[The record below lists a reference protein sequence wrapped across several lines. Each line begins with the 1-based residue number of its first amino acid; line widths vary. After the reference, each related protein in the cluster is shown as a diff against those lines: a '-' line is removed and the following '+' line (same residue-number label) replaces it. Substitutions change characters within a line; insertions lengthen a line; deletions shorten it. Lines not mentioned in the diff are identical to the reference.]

1 MKAIAW
7 IVGIFAVAV
16 GLTLLARYN
25 TGYVQLVTPP
35 WRVEISLNFLLL
47 GLAFAFAVTYG
58 AVRAVSAT
66 MRMPRR
72 VREYRLARRR
82 EKARATLLEALQ
94 EYFAGRY
101 AKAEQAAAAS
111 MQLGEHVRLSAVL
124 AARAAHELR
133 GYDRRDGYL
142 ARAGGTN
149 PEEDLPRI
157 VTETELL
164 LEQRRYEEALERLK
178 ALPRKHTAALRL
190 ELKAQQ
196 QARNWEQVLLLA
208 TELEKR
214 DVFDAVQAGHIRHY
228 ALAEHVKRQALD
240 TRILED
246 AWRKVPQQER
256 KNRRVAAAAAQSFI
270 SLGGCAQAHQIIEEA
285 LAEEWDSELVA
296 LYAECDGGDTLAR
309 IERAESWL
317 RTHADDATLLLTLGR
332 LCMQQ
337 ELWGKARSYL
347 DASVAIE
354 PTHTAHLALGRLYER
369 LGEADAAQ
377 RHYRESLELALTALR
392 TVTGGRRR
400 TLL

>member
-7 IVGIFAVAV
+7 IVAIFAVAV

-35 WRVEISLNFLLL
+35 WRVEISLNLLLL
-47 GLAFAFAVTYG
+47 GLALAFAVSYG

-94 EYFAGRY
+94 EFFAGRY

-111 MQLGEHVRLSAVL
+111 MQLGEHTRLSAVL

-157 VTETELL
+157 VTEAELL
-164 LEQRRYEEALERLK
+164 LEQRRYEEALERLQ

-196 QARNWEQVLLLA
+196 QARNWDQVLLLA
-208 TELEKR
+208 AELEKR
-214 DVFDAVQAGHIRHY
+214 EVFDAVQASHIRHY
-228 ALAEHVKRQALD
+228 ALAENLKRQALD
-240 TRILED
+240 TRVLEE

-256 KNRRVAAAAAQSFI
+256 RNRRVAAAA
-270 SLGGCAQAHQIIEEA
+270 
-285 LAEEWDSELVA
+285 
-296 LYAECDGGDTLAR
+296 
-309 IERAESWL
+309 
-317 RTHADDATLLLTLGR
+317 
-332 LCMQQ
+332 
-337 ELWGKARSYL
+337 
-347 DASVAIE
+347 
-354 PTHTAHLALGRLYER
+354 
-369 LGEADAAQ
+369 
-377 RHYRESLELALTALR
+377 
-392 TVTGGRRR
+392 
-400 TLL
+400 

>member
-1 MKAIAW
+1 MKALAW
-7 IVGIFAVAV
+7 IVAIFAVAV

-35 WRVEISLNFLLL
+35 WRVEFSLNLLLL
-47 GLAFAFAVTYG
+47 GLALAFAVSYV

-66 MRMPRR
+66 VRLPNR

-101 AKAEQAAAAS
+101 AKAEQAASAS
-111 MQLGEHVRLSAVL
+111 IQLGEHTRLSAVL

-133 GYDRRDGYL
+133 GYDRRDAYL
-142 ARAGGTN
+142 AQAAGTN

-157 VTETELL
+157 VTEAELL
-164 LEQRRYEEALERLK
+164 LEQRQYQEALERLK

-208 TELEKR
+208 GELEKR
-214 DVFDAVQAGHIRHY
+214 DAFDAVQADQIRRY
-228 ALAEHVKRQALD
+228 ALAQNLKRQALD
-240 TRILED
+240 SRSLEE

-256 KNRRVAAAAAQSFI
+256 TNRRVAAAAAQCFI
-270 SLGGCAQAHQIIEEA
+270 SLGGCLKAHLIIEEA

-296 LYAECDGGDTLAR
+296 LYAECDGGDTVAR
-309 IERAESWL
+309 IERAEAWL
-317 RTHADDATLLLTLGR
+317 KRHPDDAGLLLTLGR
-332 LCMQQ
+332 LCTQQ
-337 ELWGKARSYL
+337 ELWGKAQSYL
-347 DASVAIE
+347 DASIAIE
-354 PTHTAHLALGRLYER
+354 PSYSAYLALAQLHER
-369 LGEADAAQ
+369 LGNADAA
-377 RHYRESLELALTALR
+377 RRNYRESLDLALAQLR

-400 TLL
+400 TPL